1 MRVVLDTNVLVS
13 AFVFPGGP
21 PEAVF
26 RLGLEDRITLVTS
39 RPLLGEL
46 GRVLG
51 EKFAWDEDRVE
62 EAVAQ
67 VLRLSALPEI
77 VEAVAEIAA
86 DPDDDR
92 VLEAALAGEVDAI
105 VSGDRHLLRLGSWRG
120 IRVLRPTEFLAEFER
135 IRLDS
140 QQSKPGSLTSR
151 TSVR

>member
-13 AFVFPGGP
+13 AFVFPGGA

-26 RLGLEDRITLVTS
+26 RLGLEGRIALVSS
-39 RPLLGEL
+39 RPLLSEL

-77 VEAVAEIAA
+77 VETVSEVAA

-120 IRVLRPTEFLAEFER
+120 IRVLGPTDFLAEF
-135 IRLDS
+135 
-140 QQSKPGSLTSR
+140 
-151 TSVR
+151 V